1 MYEIRTLD
9 SAYFY
14 TISGQDILKNR
25 INPKTHKKDFGWDEN
40 DNTIIISDQDRD
52 LITVGKY
59 KIYNKY
65 LPIDNMFI
73 SLDISNV
80 YPDKL
85 YLITVYED
93 FNFDIGSVNL
103 ELRDDYDCASRILKV
118 PITVLCGELKEIS
131 STEKTNIEINKE
143 LINEQRE
150 TFNLDYYKIRYIKE
164 HITEN
169 LYNILENINEK

>member
-1 MYEIRTLD
+1 MHKIRTLD

-14 TISGQDILKNR
+14 TISGQDILKNK
-25 INPKTHKKDFGWDEN
+25 INPKTYKKDFGWDDN
-40 DNTIIISDQDRD
+40 DNTLIISDQNRD

-59 KIYNKY
+59 IIHNKY
-65 LPIDNMFI
+65 LPIDNIFI

-85 YLITVYED
+85 YLITVYEN
-93 FNFDIGSVNL
+93 FNIDLGSVKL
-103 ELRDDYDCASRILKV
+103 ELCDDYTERILKV
-118 PITVLCGELKEIS
+118 PINILYGELKEIS
-131 STEKTNIEINKE
+131 STEKTNVEINNE
-143 LINEQRE
+143 LINEQLE

>member
-1 MYEIRTLD
+1 MHKIRTLD

-14 TISGQDILKNR
+14 TISGQDILDNK
-25 INPKTHKKDFGWDEN
+25 INPKTYKKDFGWDDN
-40 DNTIIISDQDRD
+40 DNILIISDQNKD
-52 LITVGKY
+52 LINIGKY
-59 KIYNKY
+59 KIQNKY
-65 LPIDNMFI
+65 LPIDNIFI

-85 YLITVYED
+85 YLITVYENFD
-93 FNFDIGSVNL
+93 FDIGSVKL
-103 ELRDDYDCASRILKV
+103 DLCDDYTERILKV
-118 PITVLCGELKEIS
+118 PITILFGELREIS
-131 STEKTNIEINKE
+131 SAEKTNVEINNE
-143 LINEQRE
+143 LINEQLE